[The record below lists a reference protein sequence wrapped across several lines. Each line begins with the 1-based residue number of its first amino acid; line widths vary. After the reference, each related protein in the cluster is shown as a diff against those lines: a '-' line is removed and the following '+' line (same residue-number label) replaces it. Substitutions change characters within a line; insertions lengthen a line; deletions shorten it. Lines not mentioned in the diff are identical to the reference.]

1 MKYDAVII
9 GAGHN
14 GLVCAAYLA
23 KAGVKVCLVERQ
35 PFVGG
40 AAITREVWPGFRVSV
55 ASYWMSLLQPKIMLD
70 LDLMNNGVEVISVP
84 PSFHPFEDG
93 RSLVYFADEAQFLR
107 EVAQFSERDAAAY
120 PKFVAHMAGLIPFV
134 RRLLFETP
142 VDPSHQ
148 ARQGHRARRWP
159 WPGG

>member
-1 MKYDAVII
+1 PRMPTMKYDAVII

-40 AAITREVWPGFRVSV
+40 AAISREVWPGYKVSV

-70 LDLMNNGVEVISVP
+70 LDLLNNGVEVISVP

-93 RSLVYFADEAQFLR
+93 QSIVYWPDEARFLH
-107 EVAQFSERDAAAY
+107 EIAQISPRDAEAY
-120 PKFVAHMAGLIPFV
+120 PKFTAHMAEL
-134 RRLLFETP
+134 
-142 VDPSHQ
+142 
-148 ARQGHRARRWP
+148 
-159 WPGG
+159 

>member
-23 KAGVKVCLVERQ
+23 RAGVKVCLVERQ

-70 LDLMNNGVEVISVP
+70 LDLRNNGVEVISVP

-120 PKFVAHMAGLIPFV
+120 PGDHRPYGRPDSLCPPPAVRNPGAIPAPGAS
-134 RRLLFETP
+134 RT
-142 VDPSHQ
+142 S
-148 ARQGHRARRWP
+148 ARPWR